1 MPHIDTTDWVKG
13 TFVGYVDIRKPE
25 PVRTTG
31 LELLWHVAVTEPGRE
46 ARAVAS
52 IQQLGLHAYWP
63 HLHRKT
69 PGGRRRSR
77 EITVSMF
84 PSRILVP
91 MPSTEEA
98 WRRVKT
104 ARGVVDFMT
113 QSGSQKL
120 ATLPQFVVDE
130 VRKMEAK
137 KDAKYRNLLMRAEK
151 TPYYCGR
158 DVWVDLLPL
167 RKMLAKI
174 VDLDGQGRV
183 NVLTEVE
190 IFGRQ
195 VWPVRLHQI
204 HFVEGAI

>member
-1 MPHIDTTDWVKG
+1 MPHVDTTTWVKG
-13 TFVGYVDIRKPE
+13 THVGYVTIVKPQSIA
-25 PVRTTG
+25 TAG
-31 LELLWHVAVTEPGRE
+31 LDLLWHVVITEPGRE
-46 ARAVAS
+46 ARAIAS
-52 IQQLGLHAYWP
+52 IEQLGLHPYWP

-91 MPSTEEA
+91 MPQTIEA
-98 WRRVKT
+98 WSRVLA
-104 ARGVVDFMT
+104 ARGVIDFMT

-120 ATLPQFVVDE
+120 ATLPDIVVEE

-137 KDAKYRNLLMRAEK
+137 RDKRYRNLLLRAEK
-151 TPYYCGR
+151 SPYHPGR
-158 DVWVDLLPL
+158 DVWVEILPL
-167 RKMLAKI
+167 RKMLGKI
-174 VDLDGQGRV
+174 VDLDGRGRV

-195 VWPVRLHQI
+195 VWPVEQHKLK
-204 HFVEGAI
+204 FVEG

>member
-1 MPHIDTTDWVKG
+1 MPHVDTSGWVKG
-13 TFVGYVDIRKPE
+13 TFVGYVDIVKLE
-25 PVRTTG
+25 PVRTEG
-31 LELLWHVAVTEPGRE
+31 LKQLWHVVITEPGRE
-46 ARAVAS
+46 ARAVEN
-52 IQQLGLHAYWP
+52 IQQLGLHPYWP

-91 MPSTEEA
+91 MPQTQEA
-98 WRRVKT
+98 WSRVMA
-104 ARGVVDFMT
+104 ARGVVDFMM

-120 ATLPQFVVDE
+120 ATLPQVVIDE

-137 KDAKYRNLLMRAEK
+137 KDATYIKKLTRKKE
-151 TPYYCGR
+151 TPYYSGR
-158 DVWVDLLPL
+158 DVWAEILPL
-167 RKMLAKI
+167 RKMLCKI

-190 IFGRQ
+190 IFGRK
-195 VWPVRLHQI
+195 VWPVKLHQLQ
-204 HFVEGAI
+204 FLES